1 MMKLSSMSMVAS
13 LSVVIL
19 FGGVATSATA
29 ASKKTISK
37 QAIEEA
43 IAHQEKGNELDD
55 EGDLNGAIAEYN
67 QSLHFNPDDPNTL
80 FNLGVVYMK
89 ANNSP
94 EAVKVFEK
102 LSKLL
107 PEDSEV
113 CNLMGVA
120 LSGAGK
126 KMEAIKSWEKSL
138 SLQPDQEKVKE
149 MISELK
155 KTCAEE
161 EKK

>member
-1 MMKLSSMSMVAS
+1 MKLSSIGMVAS
-13 LSVVIL
+13 LSVVVL
-19 FGGVATSATA
+19 FGGVATSSFAE
-29 ASKKTISK
+29 SKKTISK
-37 QAIEEA
+37 KAIEEA
-43 IAHQEKGNELDD
+43 IEHQEKGNQLDD

>member
-1 MMKLSSMSMVAS
+1 MKLSSIGLAAS
-13 LSVVIL
+13 LSVIIL
-19 FGGVATSATA
+19 FGGIATPSIAK
-29 ASKKTISK
+29 SKKTISK
-37 QAIEEA
+37 QAIEEG
-43 IAHQEKGNELDD
+43 IAHQEKGNKLDD

-126 KMEAIKSWEKSL
+126 KLEAIKSWEKSL

-149 MISELK
+149 MIAELK

>member
-1 MMKLSSMSMVAS
+1 MKLSSIGMAVS
-13 LSVVIL
+13 LSVIIL
-19 FGGVATSATA
+19 FGGIATSSFAG
-29 ASKKTISK
+29 SKKAISK
-37 QAIEEA
+37 KAIEEA
-43 IAHQEKGNELDD
+43 IEHQEKGNKLDD
-55 EGDLNGAIAEYN
+55 EGDLNGAIVEYN

-126 KMEAIKSWEKSL
+126 KLEAIKSWEKSL

>member
-1 MMKLSSMSMVAS
+1 
-13 LSVVIL
+13 
-19 FGGVATSATA
+19 
-29 ASKKTISK
+29 
-37 QAIEEA
+37 
-43 IAHQEKGNELDD
+43 
-55 EGDLNGAIAEYN
+55 
-67 QSLHFNPDDPNTL
+67 
-80 FNLGVVYMK
+80 
-89 ANNSP
+89 
-94 EAVKVFEK
+94 VFEK

-126 KMEAIKSWEKSL
+126 KLEAIKSWEKSL

>member
-1 MMKLSSMSMVAS
+1 M
-13 LSVVIL
+13 IR
-19 FGGVATSATA
+19 
-29 ASKKTISK
+29 
-37 QAIEEA
+37 
-43 IAHQEKGNELDD
+43 
-55 EGDLNGAIAEYN
+55 
-67 QSLHFNPDDPNTL
+67 TL
-80 FNLGVVYMK
+80 CLTFGVVYMK

-126 KMEAIKSWEKSL
+126 RWKLSRVGKNPYPFSL
-138 SLQPDQEKVKE
+138 
-149 MISELK
+149 IRRR
-155 KTCAEE
+155 
-161 EKK
+161 

>member
-1 MMKLSSMSMVAS
+1 MKLSSIGMAAS
-13 LSVVIL
+13 LSVIIL
-19 FGGVATSATA
+19 FGGIATPSIAK
-29 ASKKTISK
+29 SKKTISK

-43 IAHQEKGNELDD
+43 IAHQEKGNKLDD

-126 KMEAIKSWEKSL
+126 KLEAIKSWEKSL

-149 MISELK
+149 MIAELK

-161 EKK
+161 ETK